1 MRQALRASGSRVRES
16 MEKSVF
22 QDLKIVAFN
31 WAMVGPLTLKF
42 FADYGA
48 TVIRIETSLRPC
60 VTRTSAPF
68 KDNRP
73 GLNRSGY
80 FNHFSGN
87 MLSLTLNMR
96 HPRALDTARELL
108 AWADIVTENFTPGVM
123 DRWGLGYEALKEIK
137 PDIIMLRQNGFGT
150 DGPYRDLA
158 AFGMILAAIAGI
170 PNYIGWPD
178 RGPLPVGVGAYTD
191 CISPRFAAAA
201 LIAALD
207 YRDRTG
213 KGQLIDLAQ
222 FETALYF
229 FLPGLLDAAANGREP
244 VRNGNAVEHAAPH
257 NVYPCRGQDRW
268 CTIAA
273 LDDNQ
278 WSALCAA
285 MGRAGLADDPRF
297 DTLPHRK
304 ENEAALDAIIEEWT
318 KDRSPEEVMQVLQ
331 AAGVPAGKVENAAEV
346 FEDPQLRARGLFWP
360 MEHPEIGTFTH
371 LGSSMVLT
379 ETPARARTPSPC
391 MGEHNEYVLTKILG
405 KSDEEFVEL
414 LAAGAL
420 E

>member
-1 MRQALRASGSRVRES
+1 MG
-16 MEKSVF
+16 KKVF
-22 QDLKIVAFN
+22 EDLKVAAFS

-48 TVIRIETSLRPC
+48 TVVRVETSTRPC

-68 KDNRP
+68 KDNIA

-80 FNHFSGN
+80 FNHFSAN
-87 MLSLTLNMR
+87 MMSLSLNMTN
-96 HPRALDTARELL
+96 PMGMAVAKDLIG
-108 AWADIVTENFTPGVM
+108 WADVVMENFTPGVM
-123 DRWGLGYEALKEIK
+123 DKWELGYEALKQIN
-137 PDIIMLRQNGFGT
+137 PDIIMVRQNGFGT
-150 DGPYRDLA
+150 EGPYKNLA

-191 CISPRFAAAA
+191 SISPRFASAA

-229 FLPGLLDAAANGREP
+229 LLPGLLDTAVNGREP
-244 VRNGNAVEHAAPH
+244 ARNANAVGWAAPH
-257 NVYPCRGQDRW
+257 NVYPCKGKERW
-268 CTIAA
+268 CAIAVCA
-273 LDDNQ
+273 ESK
-278 WSALCAA
+278 WTALCTAIGNPA
-285 MGRAGLADDPRF
+285 LATDARF
-297 DTLPHRK
+297 DTLEHRK
-304 ENEAALDAIIEEWT
+304 ENEYALDAAIESWT
-318 KDRSPEEVMQVLQ
+318 IERTPDEVMTVLQ
-331 AAGVPAGKVENAAEV
+331 AAGIPSGIVENSADV
-346 FEDPQLRARGLFWP
+346 FADPQLRERGLFWP
-360 MEHPEIGTFTH
+360 MEHSEIGMFNH
-371 LGSSMVLT
+371 LGSSMVLS
-379 ETPARARTPSPC
+379 ETPAQATTPSPC

-405 KSDEEFVEL
+405 KTDEEFVEL

>member
-1 MRQALRASGSRVRES
+1 MG
-16 MEKSVF
+16 KKVF
-22 QDLKIVAFN
+22 EDLKIVAFS

-48 TVIRIETSLRPC
+48 TVIRVETSTRPC
-60 VTRTSAPF
+60 VTRTSAPY
-68 KDNRP
+68 KDNIP

-80 FNHFSGN
+80 FNHFSAN
-87 MLSLTLNMR
+87 MMSLSLNMTN
-96 HPRALDTARELL
+96 PLGMSVAKDLIG
-108 AWADIVTENFTPGVM
+108 WADVVMENFTPGVM
-123 DRWGLGYEALKEIK
+123 DKWGLGYEALKEMN
-137 PDIIMLRQNGFGT
+137 PDIIMVRQNGFGT
-150 DGPYRDLA
+150 EGPYKNLA

-191 CISPRFAAAA
+191 CISPRFASAA

-222 FETALYF
+222 FETAIYF
-229 FLPGLLDAAANGREP
+229 LLPGLLDTAVNRREP
-244 VRNGNAVEHAAPH
+244 ARNGNAVSWAAPH
-257 NVYPCRGQDRW
+257 NVYACKGRERW

-273 LDDNQ
+273 SDQSQ
-278 WSALCAA
+278 WEALC
-285 MGRAGLADDPRF
+285 RAIGAPDLATDPRY
-297 DTLPHRK
+297 DTLQHRK
-304 ENEAALDAIIEEWT
+304 DNESSLDAVVEAWT
-318 KDRSPEEVMQVLQ
+318 AGRTPEEVMTALQ
-331 AAGVPAGKVENAAEV
+331 AVGVPAGIVESSKDL

-360 MEHPEIGTFTH
+360 MEHSEIGLFNH
-371 LGSSMVLT
+371 LGASMVLS
-379 ETPARARTPSPC
+379 ETPAEASTPSPC
-391 MGEHNEYVLTKILG
+391 MGEHNEFIITKILG
-405 KSDEEFVEL
+405 KTDEEFIEL

>member
-1 MRQALRASGSRVRES
+1 MNKA
-16 MEKSVF
+16 VF
-22 QDLKIVAFN
+22 EDLKIAAFS

-48 TVIRIETSLRPC
+48 TVVRVETSTRPC

-68 KDNRP
+68 KDNVA

-80 FNHFSGN
+80 FNHFSAN
-87 MLSLTLNMR
+87 MMSLSLNMTT
-96 HPRALDTARELL
+96 PQGMGVAKELIG
-108 AWADIVTENFTPGVM
+108 WADVVMENFTPGVM
-123 DRWGLGYEALKEIK
+123 DKWGLGYEALTKIN
-137 PDIIMLRQNGFGT
+137 PDIIMVRQNGFGT
-150 DGPYRDLA
+150 EGPYKNLA

-191 CISPRFAAAA
+191 CISPRFASAA

-229 FLPGLLDAAANGREP
+229 LLPGLLDTAVNDREP
-244 VRNGNAVEHAAPH
+244 VRSGNAVSWAAPH
-257 NVYPCRGQDRW
+257 NVYPCKGEERW
-268 CTIAA
+268 CTITATSES
-273 LDDNQ
+273 Q
-278 WSALCAA
+278 WTALCELI
-285 MGRAGLADDPRF
+285 GKPELATDPRF
-297 DTLPHRK
+297 DTLQHRK
-304 ENEAALDAIIEEWT
+304 ENETALDALIEAWT
-318 KDRSPEEVMQVLQ
+318 INRTPDDVMTSLQ
-331 AAGVPAGKVENAAEV
+331 AAGVPAGIVENSADL

-360 MEHPEIGTFTH
+360 MEHSEIGMFTH
-371 LGSSMVLT
+371 LGASMVLS
-379 ETPARARTPSPC
+379 ETPAHASAPSPC

-405 KSDEEFVEL
+405 KTDEEFIEL
-414 LAAGAL
+414 LAAGVL